1 MNVKHIL
8 AAAVFAFAG
17 TAAMADD
24 ITIAN
29 DSFVAQKTRAEV
41 QAEVLQ
47 ARAVGEQY
55 AAGEADVAAP
65 VVAKSTLT
73 RDQVRAELRNTPKAK
88 VVTFNPAA

>member
-1 MNVKHIL
+1 MNVKHLI
-8 AAAVFAFAG
+8 AAAAFAFAG

-24 ITIAN
+24 ITIVN
-29 DSFVAQKTRAEV
+29 DNFVAQKTRAEV

-55 AAGEADVAAP
+55 AASEADVAAP
-65 VVAKSTLT
+65 VVAKSQLT
-73 RDQVRAELRNTPKAK
+73 REQVRAELRAAPKTK